1 MDVTTTLL
9 LRRHLPRLSRGL
21 LALAMT
27 GLCSCAGI
35 PDKLNVFKPAVP
47 TESPSE
53 TLTLGKEG
61 LEPAKVNT
69 AAMPEDVAGTLGAAR
84 EEFRRE
90 QYDKA
95 ERLFSVIAAKEKNPP
110 AAVQEAMYY
119 EAECLRL
126 TGHYPRA
133 ADLYSGLLGKFPNT
147 PYREQCVQHMYDIAN
162 YWLDD
167 TRKEMREEK
176 EKAEGKRWFVWPHF
190 VSFEKTKPL
199 LDREGRAIE
208 KLEQVRLHDINGP
221 LADQALFMCGTV
233 KMFNENYRD
242 ADHYF
247 SQIHARHPESP
258 LAPKAIEL
266 AIFCKHMSTG
276 GSDYDGRKTA
286 EARKLVQAAFRSYPQ
301 LANDPGKRKFL
312 QEQLVGIDLQQAEKD
327 YKMAEFYRGTG
338 HPGSAYFYY
347 ELVQRRY
354 PSTPY
359 AEKARESWNKLRAKL
374 EKDKPDVPPAEA
386 VVKAPSKPVA
396 APAPERPQPVPTW
409 QKPPAPAPSGWQPPP
424 SPSGSWQPQPPAP
437 APQQTPPPT
446 PTPNAPATPQDNQ
459 NYQQPPGKL
468 PVPVPSV
475 PQGRPTPIISD
486 ARQP

>member
-1 MDVTTTLL
+1 MDVTTTLH
-9 LRRHLPRLSRGL
+9 LRRRLAPVARGL

-27 GLCSCAGI
+27 GLCSCAGLG
-35 PDKLNVFKPAVP
+35 DWDRLNLFKPAVP
-47 TESPSE
+47 TDSPSE
-53 TLTLGKEG
+53 SLTLGADG
-61 LEPAKVNT
+61 LVPVKANV
-69 AAMPEDVAGTLGAAR
+69 AAMPEDIAGTLGTAR
-84 EEFRRE
+84 ELFRRE
-90 QYDKA
+90 EYDKA
-95 ERLFSVIAAKEKNPP
+95 ETLFSIIAAKEKNPP

-167 TRKEMREEK
+167 TRQVMREEK
-176 EKAEGKRWFVWPHF
+176 EKADGKRWWVWPRF

-199 LDREGRAIE
+199 LDREGRAVE

-301 LANDPGKRKFL
+301 LHNDPAKRKFL
-312 QEQLVGIDLQQAEKD
+312 EEQLVGIDLQQAEKD
-327 YKMAEFYRGTG
+327 YKMAEFYRSTG
-338 HPGSAYFYY
+338 HPGSAYWYY

-354 PSTPY
+354 PNTPY

-374 EKDKPDVPPAEA
+374 EKEKADLPPPDGGPAAPPPA
-386 VVKAPSKPVA
+386 APVNRPIPMPTWQQPLPGAASGWQ
-396 APAPERPQPVPTW
+396 APAPTTPAPP
-409 QKPPAPAPSGWQPPP
+409 PFPAPAATPMPPVPYAPPGQQMQPP
-424 SPSGSWQPQPPAP
+424 G
-437 APQQTPPPT
+437 TMPT
-446 PTPNAPATPQDNQ
+446 PTPTV
-459 NYQQPPGKL
+459 PP
-468 PVPVPSV
+468 V
-475 PQGRPTPIISD
+475 RPTPIVTD